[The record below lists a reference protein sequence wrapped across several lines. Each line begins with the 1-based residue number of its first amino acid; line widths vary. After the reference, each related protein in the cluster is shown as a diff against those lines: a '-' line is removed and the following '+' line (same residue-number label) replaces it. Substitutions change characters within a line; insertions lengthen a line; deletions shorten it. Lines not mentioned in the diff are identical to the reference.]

1 MKIEVH
7 KKFLM
12 RKQVEVEDLQQKKK
26 ELDAEKALLDKDMH
40 TLEQSRDI
48 MSRVGVLAQQE
59 IKNVIEELVTQ
70 ALQAVF
76 GEEYSFE
83 VDNRIQR
90 NKPET
95 NFYVVIAGRRHLLKS
110 ELGGG
115 VVDLTAFCLRVVLW
129 AINSPRTSNVIILD
143 EPLRF
148 LDKTRLIQAGVMIKK
163 LSEMLGLQFIIV
175 SHEDQLIDVADRAY
189 YVEKVKGVSKVTRLG
204 LCGG

>member
-1 MKIEVH
+1 MIIDDY

-12 RKQVEVEDLQQKKK
+12 RKKVEIEGLQQSRV
-26 ELDAEKALLDKDMH
+26 ELAVEQIMLDKRMD
-40 TLEQSRDI
+40 TLGQSRDI

-59 IKNVIEELVTQ
+59 IKGVIEELVTQ

-76 GEEYSFE
+76 GDDYSFE
-83 VDNRIQR
+83 VDNQILR

-95 NFYVVIAGRRHLLKS
+95 NFYVVIEGHRHLLKG

-148 LDKTRLIQAGVMIKK
+148 LDKIRLEKAGIMIRK
-163 LSEMLGLQFIIV
+163 LSEMLGIQFIIV
-175 SHEDQLIDVADRAY
+175 SHEEQLIDVADRAY
-189 YVEKVKGVSKVTRLG
+189 HVECVNGLSIVSKVI
-204 LCGG
+204 